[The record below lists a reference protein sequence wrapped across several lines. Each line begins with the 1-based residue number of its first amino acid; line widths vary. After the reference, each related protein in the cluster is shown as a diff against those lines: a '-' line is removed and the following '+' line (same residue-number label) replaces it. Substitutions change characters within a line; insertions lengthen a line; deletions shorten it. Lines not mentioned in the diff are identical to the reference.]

1 LKKTIPLLIIS
12 IMIIGSF
19 QAVALSKVKNF
30 ETIEILDDIIKLSD
44 FNIEKTNDYVKI
56 NIADSNSNLLVPG
69 KPVIPVITKCYT
81 FPFGTIIDDISVKI
95 DLKDHLL
102 NGKIQPSPQIQI
114 TSNLDIKRPNN
125 LVYDTSIYNSNN
137 LYPEHSYSIR
147 TGVGLDDDQHVL
159 FINIHVY
166 PQYSPLN
173 NIISIPEKIDI
184 SIKYVEPKQDILNT
198 NTYDMLIITHD
209 KFASALQPLVNHK
222 NSIGVSTILETV
234 DDIYPIYAG
243 RDDAED
249 IKLRIKDAIEDWG
262 IKYVLLAGGRKGQ
275 TYDWYVPDRR
285 TNLDDGSGYE
295 RGYSS
300 DLYFSDIYKYENGN
314 YVFDDWDSNGNGVFA
329 EYSTYG
335 INKDYIDYYPDVY
348 IGRIPIR
355 YSWEVDVILDK
366 IITYENSASDSW
378 FKQAV
383 VVSGD
388 TSPPARDE
396 SGIIVEGVYEG
407 EISTGITAEMLED
420 IGFSVQRLF
429 TSDGSWSSKYD
440 VIDAISAGSGFIHFA
455 GHGNPSSWVNFLP
468 DAQTEEDKVDG
479 FDLFDMRLYSN
490 NEKLPVIVVGGCH
503 NAQFNVTMQVLIEG
517 LMNYGAEFF
526 AYDFYLYEWVP
537 TETCSWFLLEEGG
550 GSIASI
556 GNSGLGYGYINEFCT
571 QGLGGWL
578 NPRFFQAYA
587 IQGKQIL
594 GEAHSQ
600 AITDYIT
607 FIFFELPGQE
617 DVDRKSIEEWILLGD
632 PSLKLGGI

>member
-1 LKKTIPLLIIS
+1 
-12 IMIIGSF
+12 MVIGSF
-19 QAVALSKVKNF
+19 QAVALSKVKNI
-30 ETIEILDDIIKLSD
+30 ETIEILNDIIKLSD
-44 FNIEKTNDYVKI
+44 FNIEKTDDYVKI
-56 NIADSNSNLLVPG
+56 NMADSNSNLLVPG
-69 KPVIPVITKCYT
+69 KPVIPVITKSYT

-95 DLKDHLL
+95 DLKDYLL

-125 LVYDTSIYNSNN
+125 LLFDTSIYNSNN
-137 LYPEHSYSIR
+137 LYPEQSYSIR
-147 TGVGLDDDQHVL
+147 TGVGLDNDQHVL
-159 FINIHVY
+159 FINIHVF
-166 PQYSPLN
+166 PQYSPLK
-173 NIISIPEKIDI
+173 NIISIPESIDI
-184 SIKYVEPKQDILNT
+184 SIKYVEPNQDILNT

-249 IKLRIKDAIEDWG
+249 IKLRIKDAVEDWG

-275 TYDWYVPDRR
+275 TLDWYVPDRR
-285 TNLDDGSGYE
+285 TNLEDGSGYE
-295 RGYSS
+295 GGYSS

-329 EYSTYG
+329 EYSAYG
-335 INKDYIDYYPDVY
+335 INKDYMDYYPDVY
-348 IGRIPIR
+348 IGRIPLR

-366 IITYENSASDSW
+366 IITYENSASDEW

-407 EISTGITAEMLED
+407 EISTGITAEMFED

-440 VIDAISAGSGFIHFA
+440 VIDAISAGAGFIHFA

-503 NAQFNVTMQVLIEG
+503 NAQFNVTMQVLIDG
-517 LMNYGAEFF
+517 LVNDGVEFL
-526 AYDFYLYEWVP
+526 AYDFYFYEWVP

-587 IQGKQIL
+587 IQGKQIV